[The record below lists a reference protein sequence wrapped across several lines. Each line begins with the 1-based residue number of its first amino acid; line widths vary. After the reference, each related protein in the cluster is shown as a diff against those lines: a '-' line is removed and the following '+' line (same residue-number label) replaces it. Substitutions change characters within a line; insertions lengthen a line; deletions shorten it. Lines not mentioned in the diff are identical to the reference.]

1 MIYKHAIHVNFPTL
15 YEKRDFVRKFN
26 KYRREGNV
34 QIIDLGRDENG
45 VGIEI
50 AFKEKAMLDKF
61 NSLIEKNAGKNSTEN
76 K

>member
-1 MIYKHAIHVNFPTL
+1 MIYKHAVHVNFPTL
-15 YEKRDFVRKFN
+15 WEKRDFVRKFN
-26 KYRREGNV
+26 KERHKGNV

-50 AFKEKAMLDKF
+50 AFKEKAMLDRF
-61 NSLIEKNAGKNSTEN
+61 NSLINKNTK

>member
-1 MIYKHAIHVNFPTL
+1 MIFKHAVHLNFESL

-45 VGIEI
+45 VGVEI

-61 NSLIEKNAGKNSTEN
+61 LGLIEKSAKKSST
-76 K
+76 

>member
-1 MIYKHAIHVNFPTL
+1 MIYKHAVHINFPTL

-26 KYRREGNV
+26 KERHKGNV

-61 NSLIEKNAGKNSTEN
+61 NSLINKNTK

>member
-1 MIYKHAIHVNFPTL
+1 MIYKHAVHINFPTL

-26 KYRREGNV
+26 KERHKGNV

-50 AFKEKAMLDKF
+50 AFKEKAMLDRF
-61 NSLIEKNAGKNSTEN
+61 NSLINKNTK

>member
-61 NSLIEKNAGKNSTEN
+61 NALIEKSAEKNSTEN